1 MAELRTSEGLVVG
14 LIEVGAQTSTP
25 EPKEPEKAAESR
37 TETVKQTVK
46 KRTTAKTTKR

>member
-14 LIEVGAQTSTP
+14 LIEVDAQTSTP

-37 TETVKQTVK
+37 TEAVKQTAK
-46 KRTTAKTTKR
+46 KRATAKTTKR